1 MRLQKSTREQ
11 SFTNHWTMVIHF
23 HLTNH
28 YPTPR
33 NIPLGYQAMT
43 CQRSQSLCAG
53 VKFLAAEE
61 MSHRFYSEK
70 LSICICKYVYRFLK
84 LFFSPTFSILT
95 ASRVPVAFLTFEVP
109 SQAEPLNSTPAARQ
123 NLRGSMFEPM
133 TPAIRFEQKQSAG
146 EGTHGFFLGG
156 GQVFEHSLL
165 KPEKQGRNIPQP
177 VCFF

>member
-146 EGTHGFFLGG
+146 EGTHGFFWGG
-156 GQVFEHSLL
+156 VKCLSTRF
-165 KPEKQGRNIPQP
+165 
-177 VCFF
+177 